1 MFHGGRLHWVAE
13 TEEERAHNTGDVLL
27 RLVKLLAP
35 YKSVMALAF
44 LLILI
49 NAAMQGL
56 GPMLIGRAVDDIIV
70 KGDKTGLLVIVAGL
84 TAIYLCGM
92 LSMRYQIYFM
102 NIAGQRVLADL
113 RRKIFMRVQ
122 SLDLQFL
129 EGKQAGDLM
138 SRLVNDIE
146 AINNFISQSLA
157 QMVGALFTLIG
168 IIVAMFAMDWELALV
183 ALSVTPIMLILTN
196 LFSRA
201 ARRAFRKTRVTIGD
215 VSAEMEEQISGVK
228 VAQAFSRTET
238 NIRQFAERNLANRNA
253 NVNATAVTS
262 GFAPAMDMLSTL
274 DTALMAAFGGFLA
287 IKGMISVGTVVA
299 FIQYVQNFF
308 RPIQT
313 VAQMWT
319 LAQSAFAAAERV
331 FDLTDTQPAITD
343 APDAVTLP
351 TIKGKVVFENVSFAY
366 QDDDKPVLE
375 NVSLVAEPG
384 QAIALVGPTGAG
396 KTTTVGLLARF
407 YDASQGRITID
418 GHDLRR
424 VTQNSLRSQMGMV
437 TQDPFLF
444 SGTVMENIRY
454 GRLEA
459 TDEEVIAAAKAA
471 NAHDFISHLSHGY
484 KTEVGERGGML
495 SQGQRQLIAI
505 ARAVLANPR
514 ILILDEATAS
524 IDTRTE
530 KLIQSALSSL
540 LQGRSSFVIAHRL
553 STVRNAD
560 QVIVIDEGQ
569 IVERGTHSQLMAK
582 KGLYAELYNRQFY
595 VPPEEMVAAISH
607 Q

>member
-1 MFHGGRLHWVAE
+1 
-13 TEEERAHNTGDVLL
+13 
-27 RLVKLLAP
+27 
-35 YKSVMALAF
+35 
-44 LLILI
+44 
-49 NAAMQGL
+49 
-56 GPMLIGRAVDDIIV
+56 
-70 KGDKTGLLVIVAGL
+70 
-84 TAIYLCGM
+84 
-92 LSMRYQIYFM
+92 
-102 NIAGQRVLADL
+102 
-113 RRKIFMRVQ
+113 
-122 SLDLQFL
+122 
-129 EGKQAGDLM
+129 
-138 SRLVNDIE
+138 
-146 AINNFISQSLA
+146 
-157 QMVGALFTLIG
+157 
-168 IIVAMFAMDWELALV
+168 
-183 ALSVTPIMLILTN
+183 
-196 LFSRA
+196 
-201 ARRAFRKTRVTIGD
+201 
-215 VSAEMEEQISGVK
+215 
-228 VAQAFSRTET
+228 
-238 NIRQFAERNLANRNA
+238 
-253 NVNATAVTS
+253 
-262 GFAPAMDMLSTL
+262 
-274 DTALMAAFGGFLA
+274 
-287 IKGMISVGTVVA
+287 
-299 FIQYVQNFF
+299 
-308 RPIQT
+308 
-313 VAQMWT
+313 MWT

-407 YDASQGRITID
+407 YDASQGRITVD

-569 IVERGTHSQLMAK
+569 IVERGTHSPLMAK

>member
-1 MFHGGRLHWVAE
+1 M
-13 TEEERAHNTGDVLL
+13 LL
-27 RLVKLLAP
+27 
-35 YKSVMALAF
+35 
-44 LLILI
+44 
-49 NAAMQGL
+49 
-56 GPMLIGRAVDDIIV
+56 
-70 KGDKTGLLVIVAGL
+70 
-84 TAIYLCGM
+84 
-92 LSMRYQIYFM
+92 
-102 NIAGQRVLADL
+102 
-113 RRKIFMRVQ
+113 
-122 SLDLQFL
+122 
-129 EGKQAGDLM
+129 
-138 SRLVNDIE
+138 
-146 AINNFISQSLA
+146 
-157 QMVGALFTLIG
+157 
-168 IIVAMFAMDWELALV
+168 
-183 ALSVTPIMLILTN
+183 LTN

-407 YDASQGRITID
+407 YDASQGRITVD